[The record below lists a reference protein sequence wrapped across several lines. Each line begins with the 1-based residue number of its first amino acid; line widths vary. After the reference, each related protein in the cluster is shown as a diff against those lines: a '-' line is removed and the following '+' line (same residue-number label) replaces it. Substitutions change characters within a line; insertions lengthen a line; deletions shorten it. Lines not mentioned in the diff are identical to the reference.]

1 MHTVTVSRMT
11 QAHARRITYQGSPE
25 MGRAL
30 AATLEQEG
38 VVVSSF
44 VVDGTTEAINTA
56 VNAFRRRFPDAGG
69 SVTIEG
75 DEGG

>member
-11 QAHARRITYQGSPE
+11 QRITYQGSPE

-30 AATLEQEG
+30 AATLEEEG
-38 VVVSSF
+38 LIVSSL
-44 VVDGTTEAINTA
+44 VVDGTTDAINAA
-56 VNAFRRRFPDAGG
+56 VSTFRRGFPDAGG

-75 DEGG
+75 DDG